1 MAYMLPQR
9 SQPQLRTLFFTL
21 FSGKP
26 DGQDAPWPSS
36 MRARNPS
43 NFDFLLSRFS
53 SSVAIISSILC
64 QPSGS
69 PSSTVLPP
77 TSSFSRMQLS
87 QISFKSSIL
96 APSSPLLKV
105 SNCFTGNLFSWFR
118 VQPEAAVVGKHETK
132 SCPVS
137 PDLPT
142 LPSRQWGQAFQ
153 S

>member
-21 FSGKP
+21 LSGKP

-36 MRARNPS
+36 MRARDPS
-43 NFDFLLSRFS
+43 NFDSLLSRFS

-96 APSSPLLKV
+96 APSSPQRPIVEVEVEVGDLKV
-105 SNCFTGNLFSWFR
+105 VTIFQHLG
-118 VQPEAAVVGKHETK
+118 QTK
-132 SCPVS
+132 CIFP
-137 PDLPT
+137 
-142 LPSRQWGQAFQ
+142 
-153 S
+153 